1 MLWGLLV
8 GLILAAEPQ
17 SRTSP
22 FWNAK
27 APADWSAEEVREL
40 LRQSPWAT
48 VSAATMGP
56 RLNIHLASAE
66 PMREAETRERLALR
80 YPVQPG
86 ASFEEYQSMLKDG
99 RYIALAVLLRDTT
112 AISDG
117 IESRSLEHDSI
128 LHVGRRHYK
137 LVTHF
142 PPTPGDP
149 YLRYVFPREIKPS
162 DKSLLFDIYIPGID
176 YPQRHLEFDLREM
189 VYKGRVSY

>member
-17 SRTSP
+17 PRTSP

-99 RYIALAVLLRDTT
+99 RTSHWPFYFGTPPRYRT
-112 AISDG
+112 ASN
-117 IESRSLEHDSI
+117 
-128 LHVGRRHYK
+128 
-137 LVTHF
+137 
-142 PPTPGDP
+142 
-149 YLRYVFPREIKPS
+149 REAWSTIRFS
-162 DKSLLFDIYIPGID
+162 
-176 YPQRHLEFDLREM
+176 M
-189 VYKGRVSY
+189 